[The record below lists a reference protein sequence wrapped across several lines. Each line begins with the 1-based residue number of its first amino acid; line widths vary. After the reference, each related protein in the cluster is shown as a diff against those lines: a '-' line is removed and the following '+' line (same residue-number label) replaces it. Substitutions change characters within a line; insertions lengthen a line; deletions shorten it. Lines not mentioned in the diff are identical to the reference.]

1 MNQLLNLILQN
12 WSDINYTVYENE
24 IKRKQLR
31 LTEILKLPIYDLYN
45 KKKKFGNLKCCDLI
59 SGWHAEYF

>member
-31 LTEILKLPIYDLYN
+31 LTEILKLPIYNLYN
-45 KKKKFGNLKCCDLI
+45 KKKSLEI
-59 SGWHAEYF
+59 SNVVT